1 METLLDLSFVLLAQ
15 TDSLGASDPTG
26 TGMGDFFIDLM
37 IIASLLGAVIHMIY
51 KMRQSYFKPITVDE
65 MKLRRL
71 NENEPENSNETENQ
85 LAWQYLDSVFDQ
97 WEVVTEPGEE
107 ELRAP
112 TTNSDLNNAKDILDQ
127 AIELAP
133 TDPDI
138 VHRINEL
145 GDVLNSNASRK
156 FAGSKALMLVATG
169 LAVFVAYT
177 TKGSEES
184 WLMALFNVYYIW
196 FGIVFY
202 FFASRAPLFLIDK
215 RNRRIGDMNISSGL
229 VGFFVG
235 LFFGAPTYDII
246 KRRRNGTTSRS
257 TSLNL
262 IGLILMLVGL
272 MIIGSAILLFG
283 ILNYI
288 RNFIIYI

>member
-1 METLLDLSFVLLAQ
+1 MKLILALTSHLLLQVDSAASASDTSSAFGDFVVSILILAGLLA
-15 TDSLGASDPTG
+15 
-26 TGMGDFFIDLM
+26 M
-37 IIASLLGAVIHMIY
+37 IIHMIY

-184 WLMALFNVYYIW
+184 WLMALLDVYYIW

>member
-1 METLLDLSFVLLAQ
+1 MGTLLDLSFVLLAR

-26 TGMGDFFIDLM
+26 TGMGDFFIDLL

-71 NENEPENSNETENQ
+71 KDNEPEDSDESENQ
-85 LAWQYLDSVFDQ
+85 LAWQYLDQVFDQ

-112 TTNSDLNNAKDILDQ
+112 TTHRDLNDAKDILDQ
-127 AIELAP
+127 AIEVGP

-145 GDVLNSNASRK
+145 GEVLNSNASRK
-156 FAGSKALMLVATG
+156 FAGSKALMLVAAG
-169 LAVFVAYT
+169 LAVFVAFT
-177 TKGSEES
+177 TKGSDES
-184 WLMALFNVYYIW
+184 WLIALLNVYYIW
-196 FGIVFY
+196 FGILFY

-215 RNRRIGDMNISSGL
+215 RNRRIGNMNISSGL

-235 LFFGAPTYDII
+235 LFFGAPTYDTIT
-246 KRRRNGTTSRS
+246 KYRNGSSSRS

-262 IGLILMLVGL
+262 IGLILMIVGL
-272 MIIGSAILLFG
+272 MILGSAILFFG
-283 ILNYI
+283 ILNYL
-288 RNFIIYI
+288 RNFILYI